1 MNNIIT
7 VNNQQIEEKVFNGKR
22 VVTFKDI
29 DLVHGRKE
37 GTARKR
43 FNDNKTH
50 FVEGRDF
57 FKVTPSEYRT
67 AIGEMDLRQT
77 NDITLITEYGYL
89 LLVKS
94 LTDEAAWNVQI
105 SLVDGY
111 FRSNEDILL
120 KVISNPDFG
129 IAVLTALKTEREK
142 VASLELKVSDQVKEI
157 ETLTP
162 KASYYDHVLQSPD
175 LVLIT
180 QIAKDY
186 GMSGQQM
193 NKLLHDLKIQ
203 YRKGNTWVLYQ
214 QYAPKGYAKT
224 KTNLYPDERGKQH
237 ASLHTC
243 WTQKG
248 RLFIYDTLKA
258 NGILPLME
266 KE

>member
-1 MNNIIT
+1 M
-7 VNNQQIEEKVFNGKR
+7 EELLVFNNEEFGQVRSMTIDGEPWFVGKDVAER
-22 VVTFKDI
+22 
-29 DLVHGRKE
+29 L
-37 GTARKR
+37 
-43 FNDNKTH
+43 
-50 FVEGRDF
+50 
-57 FKVTPSEYRT
+57 
-67 AIGEMDLRQT
+67 
-77 NDITLITEYGYL
+77 GYQNSS
-89 LLVKS
+89 KA
-94 LTDEAAWNVQI
+94 LTDHVDSDDKLNNVSLSSLGQRGGWLI
-105 SLVDGY
+105 NESGVYSLVLSSKLPSAKK
-111 FRSNEDILL
+111 FKHWITSE
-120 KVISNPDFG
+120 VIPSIRKHQIYATPEMTEKIISDPDFG
-129 IAVLTALKTEREK
+129 ISILKALKTEREK